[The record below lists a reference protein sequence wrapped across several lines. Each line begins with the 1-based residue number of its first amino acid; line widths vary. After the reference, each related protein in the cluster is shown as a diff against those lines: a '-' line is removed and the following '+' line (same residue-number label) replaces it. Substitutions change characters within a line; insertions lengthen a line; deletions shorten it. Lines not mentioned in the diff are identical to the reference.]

1 MNLLVAMLKNA
12 LHDLL
17 KAKGIKGARVLDKE
31 NSRGEIVV
39 AIVLPKNDSSIPQ
52 APGDN
57 G

>member
-1 MNLLVAMLKNA
+1 MLKNA